1 MKKITTFL
9 ALLFLGVIFGQV
21 QTFKF
26 EDNLTNEGSP
36 LITLNGSNETFVDGL
51 PGKGRA
57 LQFNQPTGTPG
68 TFRALASIPN
78 MPQGNSERS
87 ISFWLKVAAPA
98 NNTNDQ
104 NSDIFYIG
112 SVTGSTSP
120 FAGFGFRRAP
130 ASTAP
135 SSRTKFE
142 IYNGTTVFGAVE
154 SNNSEYNNLWR
165 FFSINYFTN
174 GSGQN
179 VFRIYI
185 DGLLVTTNSIT
196 GSLNTNTALR
206 LGGGTLG
213 NRFEMDNFQIYD
225 SALAISFSNTNLEVY
240 QQELKPSVPSP
251 QTLCSGAPSSAIV
264 VNEFPGFSSV
274 KCYTHPTNNTFI
286 SSATTIY
293 AGTFY
298 ISQTLNGVES
308 ERTPVVITTTTVPP
322 PTGNANQTLPSG
334 SNLIN
339 IVLNGSSVSYYS
351 SASDAAIDNNQLPNN
366 TALINGRTYYGVSFS
381 NGCRS
386 ASFAVTITI
395 GTLSN
400 SDFDGNLKF
409 SLYPNP
415 ANNILNIE
423 LATELKSVEI
433 YSLQGQ
439 KVLTS
444 NKNQVDVSGLSKGIY
459 MVRVEDIDNGV
470 SAQKMVKE

>member
-9 ALLFLGVIFGQV
+9 ALLFLGGIFGQV

-36 LITLNGSNETFVDGL
+36 AITLNGSNETFVDGL
-51 PGKGRA
+51 PAKGRA
-57 LQFNQPTGTPG
+57 LQFNQPLSNIGTY
-68 TFRALASIPN
+68 RALASIPN
-78 MPQGNSERS
+78 MPQGNSARS
-87 ISFWLKVAAPA
+87 ITFWLKVAAPA

-112 SVTGSTSP
+112 SVTGLTSP

-174 GSGQN
+174 GSGNN
-179 VFRIYI
+179 VFLIYI
-185 DGLLVTTNSIT
+185 DGLLVTTNTIT

-206 LGGGTLG
+206 LGGGSLG

-225 SALAISFSNTNLEVY
+225 SALSFSNLSVY
-240 QQELKPSVPSP
+240 KEELKPGVPSP

-264 VNEFPGFSSV
+264 VNEFPGFSSI

-293 AGTFY
+293 PGTFY

-334 SNLIN
+334 SNVTN

-351 SASDAAIDNNQLPNN
+351 SASDASIDNNQLPNN

-386 ASFAVTITI
+386 TSFAVTITI

-409 SLYPNP
+409 NLYPNP
-415 ANNILNIE
+415 ATNLVNIE

-439 KVLTS
+439 KVLSS
-444 NKNQVDVSGLSKGIY
+444 NKNQVDVSSLSKGMY
-459 MVRVEDIDNGV
+459 MVRVEDVESGV
-470 SAQKMVKE
+470 STQKLIVE